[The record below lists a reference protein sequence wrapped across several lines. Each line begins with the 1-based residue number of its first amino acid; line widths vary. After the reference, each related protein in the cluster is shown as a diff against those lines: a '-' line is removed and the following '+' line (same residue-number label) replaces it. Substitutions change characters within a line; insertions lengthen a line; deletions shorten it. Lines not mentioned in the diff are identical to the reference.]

1 MPIFKWEGKT
11 LKGQIKKGEFDG
23 ADEAAVRVQLRQQ
36 NIIPTKIVSKGK
48 EIKFSLPFGKKVK
61 QRSIA
66 IFTRQLATMIDAGLP
81 LVQSLEILSAQQD
94 HKLFKN
100 IIREI
105 REDVEG
111 GSTFAG
117 ALKKHPATFDDLYT
131 NLVVAGE
138 EGGILDNILTRLANY
153 IEKAEALKKKVKSAL
168 VYPSTIV
175 GVAVIVVAILMIF
188 VIPVFEQMFS
198 SAGQTL
204 PLPTLIVITTSK
216 IIKKYVVVI
225 VPVFIFLGF
234 LLRKYHQTENGKA
247 LIDRLLLKL
256 PVFGP
261 LFQKIAVARF
271 SRTLGTLV
279 SSGVPILDGLTIVSK
294 TSGNRTIETAILNAR
309 ASIREG
315 ETIAEPLGR
324 SGMFPPMVIQ
334 MISVGEST
342 GALDSMLS
350 KIADFYEEEV
360 DVAVANLT
368 SLLEPFLM
376 VFLGVVIGG
385 VVISMYLPIFNMA
398 SEVGSLFSLRVHIP
412 SRSPCLPQPS
422 TGSHPVCEA
431 GSQETFWIG

>member
-1 MPIFKWEGKT
+1 MPIYKYEGKT
-11 LKGQIKKGEFDG
+11 LKGQIKKGEFDA
-23 ADEAAVRVQLRQQ
+23 ADEGAVRVYLRQQ
-36 NIIPTKIVSKGK
+36 NIIPTKITPKGK
-48 EIKFSLPFGKKVK
+48 EFKLSLPFGKKVN
-61 QRSIA
+61 QRAIA

-81 LVQSLEILSAQQD
+81 LVQSLEILSIQQEQ
-94 HKLFKN
+94 KLFKD

-117 ALKKHPATFDDLYT
+117 ALKKHPAAFDDLYT

-138 EGGILDNILTRLANY
+138 EGGILDNILLRLAGY
-153 IEKAEALKKKVKSAL
+153 IEKAEALKKKVKSAM
-168 VYPSTIV
+168 VYPATIV
-175 GVAVIVVAILMIF
+175 GVAVIVVMILMIF
-188 VIPVFEQMFS
+188 VIPVFENMFS

-204 PLPTLIVITTSK
+204 PLPTLIVITMSK
-216 IIKKYVVVI
+216 IIKKYVFIVI
-225 VPVFIFLGF
+225 PVLF
-234 LLRKYHQTENGKA
+234 LLFYLFRRYHKTDNGKA
-247 LIDRLLLKL
+247 VIDRLLLKL
-256 PVFGP
+256 PVLGP
-261 LFQKIAVARF
+261 LLQKISVARF

-279 SSGVPILDGLTIVSK
+279 SSGVPILDGLSIVSK

-309 ASIREG
+309 SSIREG

-360 DVAVANLT
+360 DVAVGNLT

-385 VVISMYLPIFNMA
+385 VVISMYLPIFQMA
-398 SEVGSLFSLRVHIP
+398 SAVG
-412 SRSPCLPQPS
+412 
-422 TGSHPVCEA
+422 
-431 GSQETFWIG
+431 

>member
-11 LKGQIKKGEFDG
+11 SKGAIKKGEMEG
-23 ADEAAVRVQLRQQ
+23 PNEAAIRIHLRQQ
-36 NIIPTKIVSKGK
+36 NIVPTKISSKGK
-48 EIKFSLPFGKKVK
+48 EITFSLPFKKKVK
-61 QRSIA
+61 QRSVA

-81 LVQSLEILSAQQD
+81 LVQSLEILSAQQEE
-94 HKLFKN
+94 KVFKN

-117 ALKKHPATFDDLYT
+117 ALKKHPVTFNELYT

-138 EGGILDNILTRLANY
+138 EGGILDTILTRLANY
-153 IEKAEALKKKVKSAL
+153 IEKSEALKKKVKSAL
-168 VYPSTIV
+168 IYPATIV

-188 VIPVFEQMFS
+188 VIPVFENLFKS
-198 SAGQTL
+198 SGQTL
-204 PLPTLIVITTSK
+204 PLPTLIVVTISK
-216 IIKKYVVVI
+216 LIKKYVVI
-225 VPVFIFLGF
+225 FIPAMILLIFLF
-234 LLRKYHQTENGKA
+234 RKYYQTEKGKVVV
-247 LIDRLLLKL
+247 DRLLLKI
-256 PVFGP
+256 PIFGP
-261 LFQKIAVARF
+261 LLRKVAVARF

-279 SSGVPILDGLTIVSK
+279 SSGVPILDGLTIVSR
-294 TSGNRTIETAILNAR
+294 TSGNKTIETAILNAR

-315 ETIAEPLGR
+315 ETIAEPLNR
-324 SGMFPPMVIQ
+324 SGIFPPMVIQ

-360 DVAVANLT
+360 DIAVANLT

-385 VVISMYLPIFNMA
+385 VVISMYLPIFSMA
-398 SEVGSLFSLRVHIP
+398 S
-412 SRSPCLPQPS
+412 
-422 TGSHPVCEA
+422 A
-431 GSQETFWIG
+431 IG

>member
-1 MPIFKWEGKT
+1 MPIFKWEGKA
-11 LKGQIKKGEFDG
+11 LKGQSKKGEFEAPG
-23 ADEAAVRVQLRQQ
+23 EAAVRIYLRQQ

-48 EIKFSLPFGKKVK
+48 EIKFALPFKQKVK

-81 LVQSLEILSAQQD
+81 LVQSLEILSSQQD

-111 GSTFAG
+111 GSTFAA
-117 ALKKHPATFDDLYT
+117 ALKKHPGTFDDLYT

-138 EGGILDNILTRLANY
+138 EGGILDTILLRLAGY

-168 VYPSTIV
+168 VYPSAIV
-175 GVAVIVVAILMIF
+175 SVAVIVVMILMIF
-188 VIPVFEQMFS
+188 VIPVFETMFGA
-198 SAGQTL
+198 AGQTL
-204 PLPTLIVITTSK
+204 PLPTLIVLGMSK
-216 IIKKYVVVI
+216 LIKKYVVI
-225 VPVFIFLGF
+225 IIPLCILIFF
-234 LLRKYHQTENGKA
+234 LLRKYHQTESGKA
-247 LIDRLLLKL
+247 VIDSLLLKM

-261 LFQKIAVARF
+261 LFKKIAVARF

-294 TSGNRTIETAILNAR
+294 TSGNKTIETAILNAR
-309 ASIREG
+309 TSIREG
-315 ETIAEPLGR
+315 ETIADPLGR
-324 SGMFPPMVIQ
+324 SGIFPPMVIQ

-360 DVAVANLT
+360 DVAVGNLT
-368 SLLEPFLM
+368 SLLEPLLM

-385 VVISMYLPIFNMA
+385 VVISMYLPIFQMA
-398 SEVGSLFSLRVHIP
+398 SAVG
-412 SRSPCLPQPS
+412 
-422 TGSHPVCEA
+422 
-431 GSQETFWIG
+431 

>member
-1 MPIFKWEGKT
+1 MFKWEGKT

-23 ADEAAVRVQLRQQ
+23 ADEAAVRVYLRQQ

-81 LVQSLEILSAQQD
+81 LVQSLEILSSQQD

-100 IIREI
+100 ILREI

-138 EGGILDNILTRLANY
+138 EGGILDTILIRLATY

-175 GVAVIVVAILMIF
+175 GVAVVVVAILMIF

-204 PLPTLIVITTSK
+204 PLPTLIVITMSK
-216 IIKKYVVVI
+216 IIKKYVVII
-225 VPVFIFLGF
+225 VPILIFLGF
-234 LLRKYHQTENGKA
+234 LLRKYHQSENGKA

-256 PVFGP
+256 PVFGS
-261 LFQKIAVARF
+261 LFQKISVARF

-294 TSGNRTIETAILNAR
+294 TSGNRAVETAILNAR
-309 ASIREG
+309 SSIREG

-360 DVAVANLT
+360 DVAVGNLT
-368 SLLEPFLM
+368 SLLEPLLM

-385 VVISMYLPIFNMA
+385 VVISMYLPIFQMA
-398 SEVGSLFSLRVHIP
+398 SAVG
-412 SRSPCLPQPS
+412 
-422 TGSHPVCEA
+422 
-431 GSQETFWIG
+431 

>member
-1 MPIFKWEGKT
+1 MPIYKWEGKT
-11 LKGQIKKGEFDG
+11 SKGVLKKGEMEAPG
-23 ADEAAVRVQLRQQ
+23 EAAVRIHLRQQ
-36 NIIPTKIVSKGK
+36 NIIPTKIASKGK
-48 EIKFSLPFGKKVK
+48 EIKINLPFRKKVK
-61 QRSIA
+61 QRAIA
-66 IFTRQLATMIDAGLP
+66 VFTRQLATMIDAGLP
-81 LVQSLEILSAQQD
+81 LVQSLEVLSSQQD
-94 HKLFKN
+94 HKVFKN

-117 ALKKHPATFDDLYT
+117 ALKKHPLTFNELYT

-168 VYPSTIV
+168 VYPATIV
-175 GVAVIVVAILMIF
+175 GVAIIVVIILMIF
-188 VIPVFEQMFS
+188 VIPVFETLFK

-204 PLPTLIVITTSK
+204 PLPTLIVLTLSK
-216 IIKKYVVVI
+216 LIKRYVIIFIPAVILLFYLFKKYYQSD
-225 VPVFIFLGF
+225 G
-234 LLRKYHQTENGKA
+234 GKA
-247 LIDRLLLKL
+247 LVDRLLLKL

-261 LFQKIAVARF
+261 LFQKISVARF

-279 SSGVPILDGLTIVSK
+279 SSGVPILDGLSIVSK

-309 ASIREG
+309 SSIREG
-315 ETIAEPLGR
+315 ETIAEPLNR
-324 SGMFPPMVIQ
+324 SGIFPPMVIQ

-342 GALDSMLS
+342 GALDSMLA

-385 VVISMYLPIFNMA
+385 VVISMYLPIFQMA
-398 SEVGSLFSLRVHIP
+398 SAVG
-412 SRSPCLPQPS
+412 
-422 TGSHPVCEA
+422 
-431 GSQETFWIG
+431 

>member
-1 MPIFKWEGKT
+1 MWPFK
-11 LKGQIKKGEFDG
+11 
-23 ADEAAVRVQLRQQ
+23 
-36 NIIPTKIVSKGK
+36 
-48 EIKFSLPFGKKVK
+48 KKVK
-61 QRSIA
+61 QRAIA

-81 LVQSLEILSAQQD
+81 LVQSLEILASQQD
-94 HKLFKN
+94 NKVFRN

-105 REDVEG
+105 REDVES

-117 ALKKHPATFDDLYT
+117 ALKKHPSTFNELYT

-153 IEKAEALKKKVKSAL
+153 IEKAEALKKKIKSAL
-168 VYPSTIV
+168 VYPSVIV
-175 GVAVIVVAILMIF
+175 GVAIIVVMILMIF
-188 VIPVFEQMFS
+188 VIPVFETMFR

-204 PLPTLIVITTSK
+204 PLPTLIVVTLSK
-216 IIKKYVVVI
+216 LIKKYIIIVI
-225 VPVFIFLGF
+225 PALILIGF
-234 LLRKYHQTENGKA
+234 LLKKYYQTENGKT

-261 LFQKIAVARF
+261 LFQKVSVARF

-294 TSGNRTIETAILNAR
+294 TAGNKTIENAILNAR
-309 ASIREG
+309 TSIREG

-324 SGMFPPMVIQ
+324 SGVFPPMVIQ
-334 MISVGEST
+334 MVSVGEST

-360 DVAVANLT
+360 DVAVGNLT

-376 VFLGVVIGG
+376 IFLGVVIGG
-385 VVISMYLPIFNMA
+385 VVISMYLPIFQMA
-398 SEVGSLFSLRVHIP
+398 SAVG
-412 SRSPCLPQPS
+412 
-422 TGSHPVCEA
+422 G
-431 GSQETFWIG
+431 

>member
-1 MPIFKWEGKT
+1 MPIYKWEGKT
-11 LKGQIKKGEFDG
+11 TKGAIKKGEM
-23 ADEAAVRVQLRQQ
+23 EAPTETAIRIHLRQQ
-36 NIIPTKIVSKGK
+36 NIIPTKITSKGK
-48 EIKFSLPFGKKVK
+48 EIKISLPFFKRKVK

-81 LVQSLEILSAQQD
+81 LVQSLEILSSQQENR
-94 HKLFKN
+94 LFKN

-117 ALKKHPATFDDLYT
+117 ALKKHPVTFNELYT

-153 IEKAEALKKKVKSAL
+153 IEKSEALKKKVKSAL
-168 VYPSTIV
+168 IYPATIV
-175 GVAVIVVAILMIF
+175 GVAVIVVMILMIF
-188 VIPVFEQMFS
+188 VIPVFETMFK
-198 SAGQTL
+198 SAGQNL
-204 PLPTLIVITTSK
+204 PLPTLIVVTLSK
-216 IIKKYVVVI
+216 FIKKYVVIVI
-225 VPVFIFLGF
+225 PSLIFLVF
-234 LLRKYHQTENGKA
+234 LLRKYHQTQNGKA
-247 LIDRLLLKL
+247 VLDRLLLKL

-261 LFQKIAVARF
+261 LFRKIAVARF

-279 SSGVPILDGLTIVSK
+279 SSGVPILDGLSIVSR

-324 SGMFPPMVIQ
+324 SGIFPPMVIQ

-360 DVAVANLT
+360 DIAVANLT

-385 VVISMYLPIFNMA
+385 VVISMYLPIFQMA
-398 SEVGSLFSLRVHIP
+398 SAVG
-412 SRSPCLPQPS
+412 
-422 TGSHPVCEA
+422 
-431 GSQETFWIG
+431 